1 MKRTLLLLMAL
12 VVGLPQL
19 GLAADSLTF
28 EKDIRPIL
36 KAHCFQCHG
45 ESGVREGALD
55 VRLRRGLVAGG
66 DSGPAVQ
73 PGAPQESL
81 LLERVA
87 SGEMPPGEEQ
97 NLPKKDIALLSAWI
111 EQGANTARP
120 EPETLDS
127 GDYLTEEERT
137 FWSFQPI
144 VRPPLPPLEDM
155 QSEQPIDWFVLARLR
170 PAGLD
175 FSAQAE
181 RSTMIRRATFDLWGL
196 PPSPEMVA
204 AFVDD
209 EDPSAYARLIDGLLA
224 SPRYGERWGRHWLD
238 VAGYADSDGYTNQDT
253 EREFAYFYRDYVI
266 ESFNANKPL
275 DQFICE
281 QLAGDEMDAA
291 ALDTVADDTHQ
302 LTPERIERLTA
313 TGFLRMAADGTASGE
328 EDRALAANATIA
340 DTLDIVSSSLLGL
353 TVGCARCHDH
363 RYDPISQAD
372 YHRFRAIFEPALD
385 WKQWLLPQQRRLSLY
400 TDEEKQ
406 QREAVEARAKKA
418 EAARAERQQEHI
430 ARTLY
435 EELLVA
441 PDEQRAELEAAFNTE
456 KAQRSESQLAL
467 LKTFP
472 SVGNITPGSL
482 YLYAEQ
488 RARRASGIEKAAD
501 KREARY
507 LAQAQAEQLAQASI
521 ERSDALKSL
530 LATPRDAWSESQ
542 KQLAAEYPDL
552 AVDGQSLERLIP
564 QGFAEVQRYRTAAKT
579 CREQDAKT
587 ELANLQTEISEIR
600 STAPQEKF
608 IRLLTEPAS
617 HTPPSYLFIRG
628 DHEQPGQAVEPGE
641 LTVLQSCAP
650 LKIEL
655 NDPQRPT
662 TGRRLAYARHLTSG
676 QHPLLARVLMNRV
689 WLHHFG
695 RGIVDTPGDFGFLGA
710 TPTHPELLDWLAD
723 ELMRGGWDLKR
734 MQRMIMLSQTYQQ
747 LSARSEA
754 LDRID
759 PDNRLYARMSVRR
772 LESEAIRD
780 AMLSA
785 SGVLLD
791 HMYGPPVPVKEDAV
805 GQIVIGKEMLDGER
819 KPVGGEPNQA
829 GVTRRSVYV
838 QVRRSRPLAVLET
851 FDIATVAPNCTQRS
865 VSNVALQS
873 LLLMNSQFV
882 IDQAAQLAEQL
893 IRDESELSGQLSQA
907 WLRCFG
913 NRIDQDILHE
923 LTDFVQQQNATFR
936 ARDEQL
942 KPQDAHRLALASAC
956 QAMFSSNEFL
966 YVD

>member
-12 VVGLPQL
+12 VSGLPQQ
-19 GLAADSLTF
+19 GLASETLTF

-36 KAHCFQCHG
+36 KAHCFRCHG
-45 ESGVREGALD
+45 EGDVMEGSLD

-66 DSGPAVQ
+66 DSGQAVQ
-73 PGAPQESL
+73 PGSPQESL
-81 LLERVA
+81 LLERVV
-87 SGEMPPGEEQ
+87 SGEMPPSEEQ
-97 NLPKKDIALLSAWI
+97 SLPEKDIALLSAWI
-111 EQGANTARP
+111 EQGAKTARP
-120 EPETLDS
+120 EPESLD
-127 GDYLTEEERT
+127 GGYITEEEQA

-144 VRPPLPPLEDM
+144 ERPPLPQLEGVE
-155 QSEQPIDWFVLARLR
+155 SAQPIDRFVLERLR
-170 PAGLD
+170 QAGLG

-181 RSTMIRRATFDLWGL
+181 RTTLIRRATFDLWGL
-196 PPSPEMVA
+196 PPTEQMVA
-204 AFVDD
+204 AFVND
-209 EDPSAYARLIDGLLA
+209 EDPSAYAQLIDRLLA

-238 VAGYADSDGYTNQDT
+238 VAGYADSDGYTNEDT

-291 ALDTVADDTHQ
+291 SKDAAQKDGGADDSSQ
-302 LTPERIERLTA
+302 LTPERIARLTA
-313 TGFLRMAADGTASGE
+313 TGFLRTAADGTASGE
-328 EDRALAANATIA
+328 VDRSLAANATIA
-340 DTLDIVSSSLLGL
+340 DTIDIVSTALLGL

-385 WKQWLLPQQRRLSLY
+385 WKQWQLPQQRRLSLY
-400 TDEEKQ
+400 TDEDKQ
-406 QREAVEARAKKA
+406 QRQAVEVRAKAA
-418 EAARAERQQEHI
+418 EAARAQRQQEHI

-435 EELLVA
+435 EELLVV
-441 PDEQRAELEAAFNTE
+441 PDDQRAALGAAFHTE
-456 KAQRSESQLAL
+456 KAQRSEQQVAL

-488 RARRASGIEKAAD
+488 RARRASDIEKAAD
-501 KREARY
+501 QREARY
-507 LAQAQAEQLAQASI
+507 MAQVQAEQVAQAPVES
-521 ERSDALKSL
+521 RDALRAL
-530 LATPRDAWSESQ
+530 LATPQKAWSETQ
-542 KQLAAEYPDL
+542 RQLAAEHPDL
-552 AVDGQSLERLIP
+552 CVDGQSLERLLP
-564 QGFAEVQRYRTAAKT
+564 QGYDEVQRYRAAAKT

-587 ELANLQTEISEIR
+587 ELANLQTEINEIR

-608 IRLLTEPAS
+608 IRLLTEPAN

-628 DHEQPGQAVEPGE
+628 DHEQPGQQVEPGE
-641 LTVLQSCAP
+641 LTVLQSSSP
-650 LKIEL
+650 VKIDL

-695 RGIVDTPGDFGFLGA
+695 RGIVDTPGDFGFLGSP
-710 TPTHPELLDWLAD
+710 PTHPELLDWLAD

-734 MQRMIMLSQTYQQ
+734 IHRMIMLSQTYQQ
-747 LSARSEA
+747 LSARTPS
-754 LDRID
+754 LDRLD

-780 AMLSA
+780 AMLCA
-785 SGVLLD
+785 SGDLLD

-819 KPVGGEPNQA
+819 KPTGSDPNQA

-838 QVRRSRPLAVLET
+838 QVRRTRPLAVLET
-851 FDIATVAPNCTQRS
+851 FDIATVSPNCTLRS
-865 VSNVALQS
+865 YSNVALQS

-882 IDQAAQLAEQL
+882 IDQAQRLAEQVM
-893 IRDESELSGQLSQA
+893 RDESELSGQLS
-907 WLRCFG
+907 
-913 NRIDQDILHE
+913 
-923 LTDFVQQQNATFR
+923 
-936 ARDEQL
+936 
-942 KPQDAHRLALASAC
+942 RLGCAVLASALSKTFC
-956 QAMFSSNEFL
+956 GS
-966 YVD
+966 